1 MRSLPINFGKKSLT
15 NLNQPTIQSLY
26 TYPLKSAGAVALQQT
41 QVGDLGFAHDREF
54 ALVNAENKIL
64 TAREKPQ
71 LLQVE
76 IDLRADVMLVS
87 AEGSAIEIP
96 LNAEEESVYELELF
110 KKPAFGKAVSG
121 KADEWFSRLFNEP
134 LRLVRLYPQKLRQVS
149 TKYALKEQHPIS
161 FADGF
166 PIHLISEAS
175 VADLNTRLEQP
186 LPVERFR
193 PNIVISGVEAYAEET
208 WKQVIIGDCV
218 FDVITATP
226 RCSLI
231 TIKPETGIFDSNQEP
246 LCSLSAYKKEGNQIN
261 FGVYLIP
268 KTTGTI
274 ALTDAVHLK

>member
-1 MRSLPINFGKKSLT
+1 M
-15 NLNQPTIQSLY
+15 NQPRIQSLY
-26 TYPLKSAGAVALQQT
+26 TYPLKSAGSVALQQT

-76 IDLRADVMLVS
+76 VALKTDVMGIS
-87 AEGSAIEIP
+87 AEGTAIEIP

-121 KADEWFSRLFNEP
+121 KADEWFSGLFDEP

-149 TKYALKEQHPIS
+149 AKYALNEEHPIS

-175 VADLNTRLEQP
+175 VVDLNTRLEQP

-193 PNIVISGVEAYAEET
+193 PNIVTSGVEAYAEET
-208 WKQVIIGDCV
+208 WKQVIIGDCI

-231 TIKPETGIFDSNQEP
+231 TIKPEIAVFDSNQEP
-246 LCSLSAYKKEGNQIN
+246 LRSLFAYKKEGNQIN

-268 KTTGTI
+268 KTTGMI
-274 ALTDAVHLK
+274 SLTDSVHLK